1 MSDKTITGV
10 VTWLRN
16 WFYTKTEVDSLIS
29 TSGGTISI
37 EDTDLF
43 DVLDCVNNNFDS
55 FAENVLYNPSLDG
68 TEAITT
74 ISTYT
79 PSISDGVLT
88 NGCGYLTDG
97 WDNTVDWEL
106 TFEYYVTGDNNGYL
120 VIPQGT
126 TSRDYNGVQ
135 QWQNKQLNFRVQG
148 SSPSGNISNAGL
160 STNTWINVRITKV
173 GYVWTVYYN
182 DTQVTSWDSSSYSS
196 IVDTW
201 TTMCIGLDKNASS
214 RYASIRNIIVK
225 EI

>member
-1 MSDKTITGV
+1 MSKTINGI
-10 VTWLRN
+10 VTWLRS
-16 WFYTKTEVDSLIS
+16 WFYTKSEVDSLIS
-29 TSGGTISI
+29 TGGGIISI

-55 FAENVLYNPSLDG
+55 FTENILYNPNLDG

-74 ISTYT
+74 ILTYT

-148 SSPSGNISNAGL
+148 SSPSGNLSNAGL
-160 STNTWINVRITKV
+160 STNTWNSVRITKV
-173 GYVWTVYYN
+173 DYVWTVYYN

-201 TTMCIGLDKNASS
+201 TTMCIGLDKNSSS

>member
-1 MSDKTITGV
+1 MADKTISGI

-29 TSGGTISI
+29 TGGGTISI

-55 FAENVLYNPSLDG
+55 FTENILYNPNLDG

-74 ISTYT
+74 ILTYT

-148 SSPSGNISNAGL
+148 SSPSGNLSNAGL
-160 STNTWINVRITKV
+160 STNTWNSVRITKV
-173 GYVWTVYYN
+173 DYVWTVYYN

-201 TTMCIGLDKNASS
+201 TTMCIGLDKNSSS